1 MPYRS
6 VISKNALR
14 SKRNKL
20 VKGQNIVNSLKQVSQ
35 KSTLRV
41 KSVSK
46 WICWYSEKRRIALT
60 SKKGVFTSQIVFSR
74 SLNES

>member
-46 WICWYSEKRRIALT
+46 WICRYSEKRRIALT